1 MYIVNFKLY
10 TFFSINFSASHLHID
25 IYRVRYLHCHI
36 KRQDKSYSF
45 AFSNNHLT
53 SSSFEAN
60 ITSVWRLPNGG
71 VYNTHKW
78 TKHPK
83 WNTSYNFIQRKFLH
97 SFHFFSSVY
106 KNSQPNN
113 HNDRV
118 SFQYWWNFKLISQ
131 NTRNISIKGF
141 CNCWNVFVSHRI
153 SSTRFRPPRR
163 ALEIFGNIEV
173 TEVPIV
179 GNEAIR
185 QALQVYRLLDFERPR
200 WLFRPIR
207 PAFCRCKPNV
217 VL

>member
-1 MYIVNFKLY
+1 MKY
-10 TFFSINFSASHLHID
+10 
-25 IYRVRYLHCHI
+25 
-36 KRQDKSYSF
+36 
-45 AFSNNHLT
+45 
-53 SSSFEAN
+53 
-60 ITSVWRLPNGG
+60 
-71 VYNTHKW
+71 
-78 TKHPK
+78 PK
-83 WNTSYNFIQRKFLH
+83 WNTSYNLIRRKFLR

-106 KNSQPNN
+106 KNTKPP
-113 HNDRV
+113 
-118 SFQYWWNFKLISQ
+118 NFKLISQ

-153 SSTRFRPPRR
+153 SSTRFCLPR

-185 QALQVYRLLDFERPR
+185 QALQVYRLLDFERTR

-217 VL
+217 VLQPANSTKKAKLERWLVAIRIDRIWLARRLRRFETVQNPKLWFPIIRHFTAGVFPSACGKNVSKSVRSPA